1 MTYILGISAFYHDAA
16 AALLKNGK
24 IVGAIQEERL
34 SRIKNDSSYP
44 YYAIEY
50 LLKQENISIFDIEKI
65 IFYEKP
71 FLKFERLI
79 ETYLSITP
87 KGFKS
92 FLKALPIW
100 TKQKFFLKNFLFKKL
115 KLHDSEFNFIER
127 IYFSEHHLSHAASA
141 FYPSPFSEAIILTAD
156 GVGEWATTT
165 VSVGYKNKI
174 DIVKEINFPHS
185 LGLLYSAF
193 TFYTGFEVNKG
204 EYKMMGLAP
213 YGTPKYEK
221 LIEEKLLDIKEDGS
235 FRLNQKYFNYMSGL
249 TMINENFIQLFGK
262 KNRQPE
268 EKIEQFHMDI
278 ASSIQKVIEKVLIKI
293 VKSLRSEFKIQN
305 LCLAGGVAL
314 NSVANGKIADKKIFK
329 NLWVQPA
336 SGDAGGSL
344 GSALAYWYN
353 EKNNERSNIE
363 EDTMQGSYLG
373 CEYKHE
379 YILNFFNSNNIVF
392 KELDE
397 NEILHKTAKDLANG
411 LAIGWFQGKMEF
423 GPRALGNR
431 SILADPTS
439 EKMQSKLN
447 LKIKFRESFRPF
459 APSILEEF
467 YDEWFDMDKKS
478 PYMMYVHNIKDSKKL
493 KVSDINKKLF
503 GIDLLN
509 IKRSLVPAITHVDY
523 TARVQTVSKN
533 INYKFYNLIKNF
545 YDLTG
550 CPMLIN
556 TSFNINN
563 EPIVCSPS
571 DAYKCF
577 MTTDIDILVID
588 NFYLK
593 KADQIKW

>member
-1 MTYILGISAFYHDAA
+1 
-16 AALLKNGK
+16 
-24 IVGAIQEERL
+24 
-34 SRIKNDSSYP
+34 
-44 YYAIEY
+44 
-50 LLKQENISIFDIEKI
+50 
-65 IFYEKP
+65 
-71 FLKFERLI
+71 
-79 ETYLSITP
+79 
-87 KGFKS
+87 
-92 FLKALPIW
+92 
-100 TKQKFFLKNFLFKKL
+100 
-115 KLHDSEFNFIER
+115 
-127 IYFSEHHLSHAASA
+127 
-141 FYPSPFSEAIILTAD
+141 
-156 GVGEWATTT
+156 
-165 VSVGYKNKI
+165 
-174 DIVKEINFPHS
+174 
-185 LGLLYSAF
+185 
-193 TFYTGFEVNKG
+193 
-204 EYKMMGLAP
+204 MMGLAP

-423 GPRALGNR
+423 GPRAVGNR

-467 YDEWFDMDKKS
+467 YDEWFEMDKKS

>member
-1 MTYILGISAFYHDAA
+1 MKIL
-16 AALLKNGK
+16 
-24 IVGAIQEERL
+24 
-34 SRIKNDSSYP
+34 
-44 YYAIEY
+44 
-50 LLKQENISIFDIEKI
+50 
-65 IFYEKP
+65 
-71 FLKFERLI
+71 
-79 ETYLSITP
+79 
-87 KGFKS
+87 
-92 FLKALPIW
+92 
-100 TKQKFFLKNFLFKKL
+100 
-115 KLHDSEFNFIER
+115 
-127 IYFSEHHLSHAASA
+127 
-141 FYPSPFSEAIILTAD
+141 
-156 GVGEWATTT
+156 
-165 VSVGYKNKI
+165 
-174 DIVKEINFPHS
+174 
-185 LGLLYSAF
+185 
-193 TFYTGFEVNKG
+193 
-204 EYKMMGLAP
+204 
-213 YGTPKYEK
+213 
-221 LIEEKLLDIKEDGS
+221 
-235 FRLNQKYFNYMSGL
+235 FNYS
-249 TMINENFIQLFGK
+249 E

-467 YDEWFDMDKKS
+467 YDEWFEMDKKS